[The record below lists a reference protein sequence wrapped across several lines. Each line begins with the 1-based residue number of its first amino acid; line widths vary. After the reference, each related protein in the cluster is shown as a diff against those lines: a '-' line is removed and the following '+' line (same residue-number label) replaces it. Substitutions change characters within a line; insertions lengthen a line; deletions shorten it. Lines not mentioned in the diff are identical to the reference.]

1 MWQLLR
7 TAVARAGVMSRA
19 LKKKMEEEALESHLT
34 GSQPWL
40 ASNPMANADARGLAA
55 AKRHHRNSAAY
66 LDAKS
71 RYDTALHALAVA
83 EDRATKAAHALWL
96 AIPLS

>member
-1 MWQLLR
+1 MRQILW
-7 TAVARAGVMSRA
+7 TAVASDRVILRA
-19 LKKKMEEEALESHLT
+19 LAKNMEDSQESHLI

-40 ASNPMANADARGLAA
+40 ASNPMANADARALLAA
-55 AKRHHRNSAAY
+55 ERKHRSIAAY

-96 AIPLS
+96 AIHLS

>member
-1 MWQLLR
+1 MRQFLR
-7 TAVARAGVMSRA
+7 TAVASASVILPVLAKRT
-19 LKKKMEEEALESHLT
+19 EEDALESHLT

>member
-1 MWQLLR
+1 MRQILR
-7 TAVARAGVMSRA
+7 TAVASDRVSLRA
-19 LKKKMEEEALESHLT
+19 LAKKMEEDSQESHLI

-40 ASNPMANADARGLAA
+40 ASNPMANADTRALLAA
-55 AKRHHRNSAAY
+55 ERKHRSIAAY